1 MAEITVIA
9 SIVAKPEYKD
19 EIYKSLLELHKQTH
33 ANDEGCIQYD
43 LHINNEEENGFT
55 FIETWRDIDALLKHS
70 QKAHFDAFKSFIE
83 GKIDSMSVQKLQKVS

>member
-1 MAEITVIA
+1 MAEIVVVA

-19 EIYKSLLELHKQTH
+19 EIYQSLLELHKQTH

-43 LHINNEEENGFT
+43 LHTNHEDENSFT
-55 FIETWRDIDALLKHS
+55 FIETWRDAEMLLKHS

-83 GKIDSMSVQKLQKVS
+83 GKIDSMSVQKLQKV